1 MIKAEVIADSKNE
14 FGNRITT
21 MLVTFP
27 RYILAE
33 LNTHRMFS
41 KNSSSSRAIPFE
53 RMLTTVENTP
63 FVPMAWMEN
72 HKGMQGDSY
81 ITDPEKI
88 QELEDEWH
96 YAKNSAIENAQSL
109 FDKGVTK
116 QIVNRL
122 LEPFMY
128 HTVLITATEWENF
141 FYLRCPRYQDEFT
154 HRKEDGTLETKTHY
168 YRSKKDFLNGT
179 GKQYLEPL
187 SINWLERN
195 KGQADIHM
203 MALAEA
209 MWDAR
214 NESTPVQLEAGQWHI
229 PFEDRMSNIDI
240 LDEVNIDGKFDDDL
254 DYQDKLIQDA
264 KLKISTAMCAR
275 TSYTVIGEEH
285 KIPNVAKD
293 IQLANRLS
301 LSGHW
306 SPFEHCAKA
315 MEVSEMLNY
324 LNGKVEIGNI
334 DEGELQIFVETSDPE
349 SSKVVGWSGNFKG
362 FIQYRKTFEGENKI

>member
-1 MIKAEVIADSKNE
+1 MIQAQVIADSKNG

-33 LNTHRMFS
+33 LNTHRMLS
-41 KNSSSSRAIPFE
+41 KNSASSRAIPFE
-53 RMLTTVENTP
+53 RMLAAVENTP

-81 ITDPEKI
+81 ITDPAKI
-88 QELEDEWH
+88 QDLEDEWH

-109 FDKGVTK
+109 FDKGLTK
-116 QIVNRL
+116 QMVNRL

-141 FYLRCPRYQDEFT
+141 FYLRCPRYQDEFP
-154 HRKEDGTLETKTHY
+154 HRKEDGTLETKSHY

-209 MWDAR
+209 MWDVR
-214 NESTPVQLEAGQWHI
+214 NESTPVELKEGEWHI
-229 PFEDRMSNIDI
+229 PFEDKMSNIDI
-240 LDEVNIDGKFDDDL
+240 LDVVNNEGKFDDDL
-254 DYQDKLIQDA
+254 DYQDFLIQEA

-275 TSYTVIGEEH
+275 TSYTVFGEEH
-285 KIPNVAKD
+285 KLPNVVND
-293 IQLANRLS
+293 MQLANRLA

-306 SPFEHCAKA
+306 SPFEHCARV
-315 MEVSEMLNY
+315 MNSTEY
-324 LNGKVEIGNI
+324 
-334 DEGELQIFVETSDPE
+334 ELSVRGSLEWTGGQYDKPLPTDGTE
-349 SSKVVGWSGNFKG
+349 GWSGNFRG
-362 FIQYRKTFEGENKI
+362 FIQYRKTFEGENNI